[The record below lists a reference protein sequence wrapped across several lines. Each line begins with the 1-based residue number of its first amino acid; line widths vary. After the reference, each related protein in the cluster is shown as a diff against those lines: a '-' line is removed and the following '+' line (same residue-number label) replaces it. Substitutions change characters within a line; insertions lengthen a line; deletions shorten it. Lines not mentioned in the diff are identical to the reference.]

1 MPKKPNIKYT
11 SRSFTSIKNDLV
23 EHAKRYY
30 PNTFNDFSAASFGGL
45 MFDAVAYVGDMLSFY
60 LDYQTNESFLE
71 TAIEYN
77 NVRKLSSQ
85 MGYNFY
91 GNPTSHGIATL
102 YILVPAN
109 PTGLGPDTRYIP
121 KLMVNSKIKTTN

>member
-11 SRSFTSIKNDLV
+11 SRNFESIKNDLV

-30 PNTFNDFSAASFGGL
+30 PSTYNDFAEASFGGL
-45 MFDAVAYVGDMLSFY
+45 MFDAVAYIGDVLSFY

-85 MGYNFY
+85 MG
-91 GNPTSHGIATL
+91 
-102 YILVPAN
+102 
-109 PTGLGPDTRYIP
+109 
-121 KLMVNSKIKTTN
+121 